1 MSNNFFEDVR
11 QLQQE
16 KSTVLCMG
24 LDPRP
29 HFLSKEDH
37 EAENPLVAWAERMLN
52 EVSDYIC
59 CVKPNIAFYEAQGN
73 IGWNAIKQTIAKAHE
88 FGLPV
93 LLDAKRG
100 DIGSTADAYAK
111 AVFDELEADAVTLSP
126 YLGRDSVDPFLR
138 VAGRGM
144 FVLCHTSNP
153 SADEFQ
159 SLEID
164 GRLLYEIVA
173 ERATQWNQRVGLVV
187 GATYPEA
194 IKRVRQVAPDAWLLL
209 PGVGAQGAD
218 EKAALVAA
226 HHNMIVP
233 VSRGIIAQSN
243 PGEAAK
249 KLRDMLNRALG
260 S

>member
-1 MSNNFFEDVR
+1 MNHYFFEDVR
-11 QLQQE
+11 RLQQE

-29 HFLSKEDH
+29 NFLSAEDH
-37 EAENPLVAWAERMLN
+37 DAENPLLAWGERMLR
-52 EVSDYIC
+52 EAGDYVC
-59 CVKPNIAFYEAQGN
+59 CVKPNIAFYEAQGS
-73 IGWNAIKQTIAKAHE
+73 IGWDALKETIAKAHE
-88 FGLPV
+88 MGLPV

-111 AVFDELEADAVTLSP
+111 AVFDELQADAVTLSP
-126 YLGRDSVDPFLR
+126 YLGRDSIDPFLR
-138 VAGRGM
+138 VPGRGM

-173 ERATQWNQRVGLVV
+173 QRATQWSERVGLVV
-187 GATYPEA
+187 GATYPHA
-194 IKRVRQVAPDAWLLL
+194 IERVRQAAPDAWLLL

-226 HHNMIVP
+226 RHHMIVP
-233 VSRGIIAQSN
+233 VSRGIIAQPN
-243 PGEAAK
+243 PREAAK
-249 KLRDMLNRALG
+249 RLRDRLNRALAF
-260 S
+260 